1 LLAKSN
7 PRFPGFSVR
16 AFGGDDIVTLV
27 AGGQIVFL
35 VCGAILVS
43 AHGLF
48 LGSSAILMQID
59 LKQVI
64 YKMF

>member
-1 LLAKSN
+1 
-7 PRFPGFSVR
+7 VR

-48 LGSSAILMQID
+48 LPSAEAPPLRTARDVQILPPPT
-59 LKQVI
+59 
-64 YKMF
+64 